1 MIDIEIRDA
10 NKNDFHEIHSMNWQF
25 SEFII
30 TPEKFQINIEDKFND
45 YFNCIVAVNANRQI
59 IGFATYFFS
68 SYSWIGKALYLVDL
82 FVLENYRRHKVGNQ
96 LIDKIIEIAKKSGCK
111 KVRWQVSN
119 WNKKAIDFYKKLGA
133 EIDEGGD

>member
-1 MIDIEIRDA
+1 MF
-10 NKNDFHEIHSMNWQF
+10 K
-25 SEFII
+25 
-30 TPEKFQINIEDKFND
+30 DKFND

-68 SYSWIGKALYLVDL
+68 SYSWIGKALHLVDL